1 MADER
6 ARSFRKRP
14 TAAEVRLWKELRALR
29 AQGFHFR
36 RQVPID
42 DFIVDFACFDQR
54 LVVEVDGSQHDEPA
68 GLKADSARDAHLRWQ
83 GFTVMR
89 VRNVDVLTNTGGVLV
104 DILRAL
110 GAFNGDRQ

>member
-1 MADER
+1 MEGAEGAARAGVSFSQAGADR
-6 ARSFRKRP
+6 RFYCRFR
-14 TAAEVRLWKELRALR
+14 L
-29 AQGFHFR
+29 
-36 RQVPID
+36 
-42 DFIVDFACFDQR
+42 FDQR

-89 VRNVDVLTNTGGVLV
+89 VRNVDVLTNTGGVLI